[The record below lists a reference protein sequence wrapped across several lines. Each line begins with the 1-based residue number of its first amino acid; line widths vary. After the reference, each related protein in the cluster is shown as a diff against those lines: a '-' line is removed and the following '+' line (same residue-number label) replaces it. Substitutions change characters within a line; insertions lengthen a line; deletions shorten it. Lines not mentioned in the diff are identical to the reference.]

1 MNVAGLITA
10 GLAALALTGVVMT
23 ASSEE
28 PLPPKR
34 VSRRKEKQIV
44 PEPIAEVQPVEKEPE
59 IKEEKSE
66 ETPQVKDELVQ
77 EELIPQETPE
87 EAFPSMLGPRDA
99 EEELA
104 QAYTYTNLQ
113 DSMLNEAMDV
123 KRNIRSRPAFSRL
136 GDRAN
141 PSAWDEQIREVRNQI
156 RESGQSLSEF
166 MDNSWTPI
174 PEQLA
179 SLWQAEDVSA
189 VPEVRSTV
197 RRTMSREALAEAAFL
212 TREAMQDISVK
223 DAKEAKER
231 MTEILSARTRARQ
244 LDLNIPALSADQ
256 KRALEVWKATE
267 PTLVTSLLSL

>member
-1 MNVAGLITA
+1 
-10 GLAALALTGVVMT
+10 
-23 ASSEE
+23 
-28 PLPPKR
+28 
-34 VSRRKEKQIV
+34 
-44 PEPIAEVQPVEKEPE
+44 
-59 IKEEKSE
+59 
-66 ETPQVKDELVQ
+66 
-77 EELIPQETPE
+77 
-87 EAFPSMLGPRDA
+87 
-99 EEELA
+99 
-104 QAYTYTNLQ
+104 
-113 DSMLNEAMDV
+113 MLNEAMDV